1 MKTDF
6 SVHILADLGVTPE
19 LVALVNAVIG
29 HRQMPTVEAPKPEP
43 SASEQ
48 PEAAA
53 PAKKRGRK
61 AATSEA
67 PAPAK
72 KRGRKAAT
80 SEAPAPEVEAPAE
93 EAAPEP
99 EPEAEAEA
107 EAQAETEPKELTEQD
122 IRDAMHRTRQR
133 IEGENYKDETDG
145 ELYKKYHRQLTSWF
159 KNTAALLGSDKPS
172 ALITEKGQDEARQFI
187 AECDRLEVLEDGTIG
202 IKAPY

>member
-6 SVHILADLGVTPE
+6 SVHIHVDLGVTPE

-29 HRQMPTVEAPKPEP
+29 HRRMPTVEAQNPEP

-61 AATSEA
+61 AETA
-67 PAPAK
+67 
-72 KRGRKAAT
+72 
-80 SEAPAPEVEAPAE
+80 EAPAPEVEDPAE

-107 EAQAETEPKELTEQD
+107 PAEEEPKELTEQD

-159 KNTAALLGSDKPS
+159 KNTAALLGSYKPS

-187 AECDRLEVLEDGTIG
+187 AECERLEVLEDGTIG
-202 IKAPY
+202 IKEAF

>member
-6 SVHILADLGVTPE
+6 SVHIHVDLGVTPE

-61 AATSEA
+61 AATA
-67 PAPAK
+67 
-72 KRGRKAAT
+72 
-80 SEAPAPEVEAPAE
+80 EAPAPEVEAPAE
-93 EAAPEP
+93 EAAPKP

-107 EAQAETEPKELTEQD
+107 PAEAEPKELTEQD

-202 IKAPY
+202 IKEAF

>member
-6 SVHILADLGVTPE
+6 SVHIHVDLGVTPE
-19 LVALVNAVIG
+19 LVALVNAVID
-29 HRQMPTVEAPKPEP
+29 HRPMPTVEAPKPEP

-61 AATSEA
+61 AAIAEA
-67 PAPAK
+67 PAP
-72 KRGRKAAT
+72 
-80 SEAPAPEVEAPAE
+80 EVEAPEVEAPAE

-99 EPEAEAEA
+99 KPEAEAEA
-107 EAQAETEPKELTEQD
+107 PAEAEPKELTEQD

-187 AECDRLEVLEDGTIG
+187 EECDRLEVLEDGTIG
-202 IKAPY
+202 IKEAF

>member
-6 SVHILADLGVTPE
+6 SVHIHVDLGVTPE
-19 LVALVNAVIG
+19 LVALVNAVID
-29 HRQMPTVEAPKPEP
+29 HRPMPTVEAQKPEP

-48 PEAAA
+48 PESSS

-61 AATSEA
+61 AATA
-67 PAPAK
+67 
-72 KRGRKAAT
+72 
-80 SEAPAPEVEAPAE
+80 EAPAPEIEAPAE
-93 EAAPEP
+93 ETAQEAAPEAETEAAPEP

-107 EAQAETEPKELTEQD
+107 PAEAEPKELTAQD

-133 IEGENYKDETDG
+133 IAGENYKDETDG

-187 AECDRLEVLEDGTIG
+187 EECNRLEVLEDGTIG

>member
-6 SVHILADLGVTPE
+6 SVHIHVDLGVTPE

-61 AATSEA
+61 AATAEA
-67 PAPAK
+67 PAP
-72 KRGRKAAT
+72 
-80 SEAPAPEVEAPAE
+80 EVEAPEVEAPAE

-107 EAQAETEPKELTEQD
+107 PAETEPKELTEQD

-187 AECDRLEVLEDGTIG
+187 EECDRLEVLEDGTIG
-202 IKAPY
+202 IKEAF

>member
-6 SVHILADLGVTPE
+6 SVHIHVDLGVTPE

-29 HRQMPTVEAPKPEP
+29 HRQMPTVEATKPEP

-61 AATSEA
+61 A
-67 PAPAK
+67 
-72 KRGRKAAT
+72 
-80 SEAPAPEVEAPAE
+80 APAPEVEAPAE

-107 EAQAETEPKELTEQD
+107 PAEAEPKQLTEQD

-187 AECDRLEVLEDGTIG
+187 EECDRLEVLEDGTIG

>member
-6 SVHILADLGVTPE
+6 SVHIHVDLGVKPE

-29 HRQMPTVEAPKPEP
+29 HRPMPTVEAPKPEP

-61 AATSEA
+61 AATAEA
-67 PAPAK
+67 Q
-72 KRGRKAAT
+72 
-80 SEAPAPEVEAPAE
+80 APEVEAPTE

-107 EAQAETEPKELTEQD
+107 PAEAEPKELTEQD

>member
-6 SVHILADLGVTPE
+6 SVHIHVDLGVTPE

-61 AATSEA
+61 AATAEA
-67 PAPAK
+67 PAP
-72 KRGRKAAT
+72 
-80 SEAPAPEVEAPAE
+80 EVEAPEVEAPAE

-99 EPEAEAEA
+99 EAEAEA
-107 EAQAETEPKELTEQD
+107 PAEAEPKELTEQD

-202 IKAPY
+202 IKEAF

>member
-6 SVHILADLGVTPE
+6 DVHIHVDLGVTPE

-29 HRQMPTVEAPKPEP
+29 HRQMPTVQTAQP
-43 SASEQ
+43 ASEQ
-48 PEAAA
+48 PEAPA
-53 PAKKRGRK
+53 PKPKRGRK
-61 AATSEA
+61 AAE
-67 PAPAK
+67 
-72 KRGRKAAT
+72 
-80 SEAPAPEVEAPAE
+80 
-93 EAAPEP
+93 PEP
-99 EPEAEAEA
+99 EPQPEAEAPEVTEQPTDEPEPQPEA
-107 EAQAETEPKELTEQD
+107 EAPQPEASQEPKELTEQD

-187 AECDRLEVLEDGTIG
+187 EECDRLEVLEDGTIG

>member
-6 SVHILADLGVTPE
+6 SVHIHVDLGVTPE

-61 AATSEA
+61 AATA
-67 PAPAK
+67 
-72 KRGRKAAT
+72 
-80 SEAPAPEVEAPAE
+80 EAPAPEVEATAE

-107 EAQAETEPKELTEQD
+107 PAEAEPKELTEQD

>member
-6 SVHILADLGVTPE
+6 SVHIHVDLGVTPE

-61 AATSEA
+61 AATA
-67 PAPAK
+67 
-72 KRGRKAAT
+72 
-80 SEAPAPEVEAPAE
+80 EAPAPEVEAPAE

-107 EAQAETEPKELTEQD
+107 PAEAEPKELTEQD

-187 AECDRLEVLEDGTIG
+187 EECDRLEVLEDGTIG

>member
-6 SVHILADLGVTPE
+6 SVHIHVDLGVTPE
-19 LVALVNAVIG
+19 LVALVNAVIS

-61 AATSEA
+61 AATA
-67 PAPAK
+67 
-72 KRGRKAAT
+72 
-80 SEAPAPEVEAPAE
+80 EAPAPEVEAPAE

-107 EAQAETEPKELTEQD
+107 PAEAEPKELTEQD

-187 AECDRLEVLEDGTIG
+187 EECDRLEVLEDGTIG

>member
-6 SVHILADLGVTPE
+6 SVHIHVDLGVTPE
-19 LVALVNAVIG
+19 LVALVNAVID

-61 AATSEA
+61 AATA
-67 PAPAK
+67 
-72 KRGRKAAT
+72 
-80 SEAPAPEVEAPAE
+80 EAPAPEVEAPAE

-107 EAQAETEPKELTEQD
+107 PAEAEPKELTEQD

-202 IKAPY
+202 IKEAF

>member
-6 SVHILADLGVTPE
+6 SVHIHVDLGVTPE

-61 AATSEA
+61 AATA
-67 PAPAK
+67 
-72 KRGRKAAT
+72 
-80 SEAPAPEVEAPAE
+80 EAPAPEVEAPAE

-99 EPEAEAEA
+99 EPEAEAPA
-107 EAQAETEPKELTEQD
+107 EAEPKELTEQD

>member
-6 SVHILADLGVTPE
+6 SVHIHVDLGVTPE

-61 AATSEA
+61 AATA
-67 PAPAK
+67 
-72 KRGRKAAT
+72 
-80 SEAPAPEVEAPAE
+80 EAPAPEVEAPAE

-99 EPEAEAEA
+99 EPEAEAPA
-107 EAQAETEPKELTEQD
+107 EAEPKELTEQD

-187 AECDRLEVLEDGTIG
+187 EECDRLEVLEDGTIG

>member
-6 SVHILADLGVTPE
+6 SVHIHVDLGVTPE

-61 AATSEA
+61 AATA
-67 PAPAK
+67 
-72 KRGRKAAT
+72 
-80 SEAPAPEVEAPAE
+80 EAPAPEVEAPAE

-107 EAQAETEPKELTEQD
+107 EAPAEAEPKELTEQD

-159 KNTAALLGSDKPS
+159 KNTAALLGSNKPS

-187 AECDRLEVLEDGTIG
+187 EECDRLEVLEDGTIG
-202 IKAPY
+202 IKEAF

>member
-6 SVHILADLGVTPE
+6 SVNVHVELGVTPE
-19 LVALVNAVIG
+19 LVALVNAIIG
-29 HRQMPTVEAPKPEP
+29 HRQMPAVEAQAQEP
-43 SASEQ
+43 QASEQ
-48 PEAAA
+48 PQAEA

-61 AATSEA
+61 AATA
-67 PAPAK
+67 
-72 KRGRKAAT
+72 
-80 SEAPAPEVEAPAE
+80 EAPAE
-93 EAAPEP
+93 EAAPEVDAP
-99 EPEAEAEA
+99 EAPAEEAAPEAEQTEA
-107 EAQAETEPKELTEQD
+107 SESEGPKELTEQD

-172 ALITEKGQDEARQFI
+172 ALITEKGQDEARKFVD
-187 AECDRLEVLEDGTIG
+187 ECDRLEVLEDGTIG

>member
-6 SVHILADLGVTPE
+6 SVHIHVDLGVTPE
-19 LVALVNAVIG
+19 LVALVTSIID
-29 HRQMPTVEAPKPEP
+29 HRPMPTVEAPKLEP

-61 AATSEA
+61 AATA
-67 PAPAK
+67 
-72 KRGRKAAT
+72 
-80 SEAPAPEVEAPAE
+80 EAPAPEVEAPAE

-107 EAQAETEPKELTEQD
+107 PAEAEPKELTEQD

>member
-6 SVHILADLGVTPE
+6 SVHIHVDLGVTPE

-61 AATSEA
+61 AAT
-67 PAPAK
+67 
-72 KRGRKAAT
+72 T
-80 SEAPAPEVEAPAE
+80 EAPAPEVEAPEVEAPTE

-107 EAQAETEPKELTEQD
+107 PAEAEPKELTEQD

-187 AECDRLEVLEDGTIG
+187 EECDRLEVLEDGTIG

>member
-6 SVHILADLGVTPE
+6 SVHIHVDLGVTPE

-61 AATSEA
+61 AATA
-67 PAPAK
+67 
-72 KRGRKAAT
+72 
-80 SEAPAPEVEAPAE
+80 EAPAPEVEAPAE

-107 EAQAETEPKELTEQD
+107 EAEAPAEAEPKELTEQD

-133 IEGENYKDETDG
+133 IEGENYKEETDS
-145 ELYKKYHRQLTSWF
+145 ELYKKFHRQLTAQF
-159 KNTAALLGSDKPS
+159 KQIAAFLGADKPS
-172 ALITEKGQDEARQFI
+172 ALPLEQRASFIRQCDELVVEGDTITTK
-187 AECDRLEVLEDGTIG
+187 V
-202 IKAPY
+202 PY

>member
-6 SVHILADLGVTPE
+6 SVHIHVDLGVTPE

-61 AATSEA
+61 AATAEA
-67 PAPAK
+67 PAP
-72 KRGRKAAT
+72 
-80 SEAPAPEVEAPAE
+80 EVEAPEVEAPAE

-107 EAQAETEPKELTEQD
+107 PAEAEPKELTEQD

-202 IKAPY
+202 IKEAF

>member
-6 SVHILADLGVTPE
+6 SVHIHVDLGVTPE

-29 HRQMPTVEAPKPEP
+29 HRQMPTIETPKPEP

-61 AATSEA
+61 AATA
-67 PAPAK
+67 
-72 KRGRKAAT
+72 
-80 SEAPAPEVEAPAE
+80 EAPAPEVEAPEVEAPTE

-107 EAQAETEPKELTEQD
+107 PAEAEPKELTEQD

-187 AECDRLEVLEDGTIG
+187 EECDRLEVLEDGTIG

>member
-6 SVHILADLGVTPE
+6 SVHIHVDLGVTPE
-19 LVALVNAVIG
+19 LVALVNAVID
-29 HRQMPTVEAPKPEP
+29 HRPMPTVEAPKPEP

-61 AATSEA
+61 AAT
-67 PAPAK
+67 
-72 KRGRKAAT
+72 T
-80 SEAPAPEVEAPAE
+80 EAPAPEVEAPEVEAPTE

-107 EAQAETEPKELTEQD
+107 PAEAEPKELTEQD

-187 AECDRLEVLEDGTIG
+187 EECDRLEVLEDGTIG

>member
-6 SVHILADLGVTPE
+6 SVHIHVDLGVTPE

-61 AATSEA
+61 EATA
-67 PAPAK
+67 
-72 KRGRKAAT
+72 
-80 SEAPAPEVEAPAE
+80 EAPAPEVEAPAE

-107 EAQAETEPKELTEQD
+107 PAEAEPKELTEQD

-187 AECDRLEVLEDGTIG
+187 EECDRLEVLEDGTIG
-202 IKAPY
+202 IKEAF

>member
-6 SVHILADLGVTPE
+6 SVHIHVDLGVTPE

-61 AATSEA
+61 AATA
-67 PAPAK
+67 
-72 KRGRKAAT
+72 
-80 SEAPAPEVEAPAE
+80 EAPAPEVEAPAE

-107 EAQAETEPKELTEQD
+107 EAEAPAEAEPKELTEQD

-202 IKAPY
+202 IKEAF

>member
-6 SVHILADLGVTPE
+6 SVHIHVDLGVTPE

-61 AATSEA
+61 AATA
-67 PAPAK
+67 
-72 KRGRKAAT
+72 
-80 SEAPAPEVEAPAE
+80 EAPAPEVEAQAE

-99 EPEAEAEA
+99 EPEPEAEA
-107 EAQAETEPKELTEQD
+107 PAEAEPKELTEQD

>member
-6 SVHILADLGVTPE
+6 SVHIHVDLGVTPE

-61 AATSEA
+61 AATA
-67 PAPAK
+67 
-72 KRGRKAAT
+72 
-80 SEAPAPEVEAPAE
+80 EAPAPEVEAPEVEVPAE

-107 EAQAETEPKELTEQD
+107 PAEAEPKELTEQD

-187 AECDRLEVLEDGTIG
+187 EECDRLEVLEDGTIG

>member
-6 SVHILADLGVTPE
+6 SVHIHVDLGVTPE

-61 AATSEA
+61 AATA
-67 PAPAK
+67 
-72 KRGRKAAT
+72 
-80 SEAPAPEVEAPAE
+80 EAPAPEVEAPAE

-107 EAQAETEPKELTEQD
+107 PAEAEPKELTEQD
-122 IRDAMHRTRQR
+122 IRDAMHRIRQR

-187 AECDRLEVLEDGTIG
+187 EECDRLEVLEDGTIG

>member
-6 SVHILADLGVTPE
+6 SVHIHVDLGVTPE

-61 AATSEA
+61 AATA
-67 PAPAK
+67 
-72 KRGRKAAT
+72 
-80 SEAPAPEVEAPAE
+80 EAPAPEVEAPAE

-107 EAQAETEPKELTEQD
+107 QAEAEPKELTEQD

-187 AECDRLEVLEDGTIG
+187 EECDRLEVLEDGTIG
-202 IKAPY
+202 IKEAF

>member
-6 SVHILADLGVTPE
+6 SVHIHVDLGVTPE
-19 LVALVNAVIG
+19 LVALVNAVID
-29 HRQMPTVEAPKPEP
+29 HRPMPTVEAQKPEP

-48 PEAAA
+48 PEAV
-53 PAKKRGRK
+53 PAKKPGRK
-61 AATSEA
+61 STTAEA
-67 PAPAK
+67 PATEV
-72 KRGRKAAT
+72 KATAE
-80 SEAPAPEVEAPAE
+80 EAPEA

-107 EAQAETEPKELTEQD
+107 SAEAEPKELTEQD
-122 IRDAMHRTRQR
+122 IRDAMHRARQR

-172 ALITEKGQDEARQFI
+172 ALITEKGRDEARKFI
-187 AECDRLEVLEDGTIG
+187 EECDRLEVLEDGTIG

>member
-6 SVHILADLGVTPE
+6 SVHIHVDLGVTPE

-61 AATSEA
+61 AATAEA
-67 PAPAK
+67 PAP
-72 KRGRKAAT
+72 
-80 SEAPAPEVEAPAE
+80 EVEAPEVEAPAE

-107 EAQAETEPKELTEQD
+107 PAEAEPKELTEQD

-187 AECDRLEVLEDGTIG
+187 EECDRLEVLEDGTIG

>member
-6 SVHILADLGVTPE
+6 SVHIHVDLGVTPE

-61 AATSEA
+61 SATA
-67 PAPAK
+67 
-72 KRGRKAAT
+72 
-80 SEAPAPEVEAPAE
+80 EAPAPEVEAPAE

-99 EPEAEAEA
+99 EPEAEADAEA
-107 EAQAETEPKELTEQD
+107 EAPAEAEPKELTEQD

-187 AECDRLEVLEDGTIG
+187 EECDRLEVLEDGTIG
-202 IKAPY
+202 IKEAF

>member
-6 SVHILADLGVTPE
+6 SVHIHVDLGVTPE

-29 HRQMPTVEAPKPEP
+29 HRQMPTVEATKPEP

-61 AATSEA
+61 AATA
-67 PAPAK
+67 
-72 KRGRKAAT
+72 
-80 SEAPAPEVEAPAE
+80 EAPAPEVEAPAE
-93 EAAPEP
+93 EAAPDP

-107 EAQAETEPKELTEQD
+107 PAEAEPKELTEQD

-187 AECDRLEVLEDGTIG
+187 EECDRLEVLEDGTIG